1 MRGRTCFLSIATAL
15 AVVAS
20 AVAMASAQEE
30 GGRGGGG
37 GFGGGEA
44 GGSIRALTRFEQFT
58 NRLGLSRED
67 REKVS
72 PILEAAAREG
82 GAVGVEMATLQTQ
95 LANAILAEKTD
106 AELQPIRDAYSKAAA
121 AMVGIEAKAFG
132 QIYAMLP
139 ANRRN
144 NAPQAFEMMAG
155 WFHPPPGAAGGR
167 GGRGG
172 GRGGAQ

>member
-15 AVVAS
+15 ALVAS

-30 GGRGGGG
+30 GARGGGG
-37 GFGGGEA
+37 GFGGAEA

-58 NRLGLSRED
+58 NRLKLSRED
-67 REKVS
+67 RDKVT
-72 PILEAAAREG
+72 PILETAAREG
-82 GAVGVEMATLQTQ
+82 GPVGVEMATLQTQ
-95 LANAILAEKTD
+95 LANAILANKSD
-106 AELQPIRDAYSKAAA
+106 AEIKPILDAYTKAAA
-121 AMVGIEAKAFG
+121 TMVGIEAKAFG

-139 ANRRN
+139 ANQRN

-155 WFHPPPGAAGGR
+155 WFHAPPGEAGGR

-172 GRGGAQ
+172 RGGGQ